1 MPGRYR
7 SIRADSARYP
17 WLTLRM
23 QTPTARLLE
32 LLELLQARPLTT
44 GREIAEHLEIDGRT
58 VRRYVAA
65 LQEMDIPVE
74 GQRGVGGGYR
84 VRPGYRLPPLMLSD
98 DEAVVVVLGLIA
110 ARRQGLDS
118 GEGAADGALTKI
130 HRVLPDLLRRRVEA
144 LETTLGFTASP
155 RAGAPVAGDTVLLL
169 ADAVRRRR
177 RVRTS
182 YRAFSGERTRRE
194 LSPYGLVVHSAR
206 WYLAAHD
213 HLRDDLR
220 TFRIDRMTRTTLRET
235 AAVPPPDGFDA
246 VDHVSRSLARVP
258 WGHEI
263 QVLLDLPLDRAARRL
278 PPTLAELV
286 ETEDGTLLRMRS
298 DSLDWTAGTLA
309 SLGCDFTI
317 LGPDELRASVRELA
331 SRLAAVG

>member
-1 MPGRYR
+1 
-7 SIRADSARYP
+7 
-17 WLTLRM
+17 M

-44 GREIAEHLEIDGRT
+44 GREIAERLEIDGRT

-65 LQEMDIPVE
+65 LQAMDIPVE

-118 GEGAADGALTKI
+118 DSGSVEGALAKI
-130 HRVLPDLLRRRVEA
+130 HRVLPGTLRRRVEA

-155 RAGAPVAGDTVLLL
+155 RSGAPVAGDTVLLL
-169 ADAVRRRR
+169 AEAVRRGR
-177 RVRTS
+177 RVRTA
-182 YRAFSGERTRRE
+182 YRAYSGERTRRE
-194 LSPYGLVVHSAR
+194 LSPYGLVVHAGR

-213 HLRDDLR
+213 HLREDMR
-220 TFRIDRMTRTTLRET
+220 TFRIDRMSSARLLER
-235 AAVPPPDGFDA
+235 AAVAAPQGFDA
-246 VDHVSRSLARVP
+246 VEHVSRSLARVP
-258 WGHEI
+258 WGVEVE
-263 QVLLDLPLDRAARRL
+263 VLLGLPLDRAARRL
-278 PPTLAELV
+278 PPALAELV
-286 ETEDGTLLRMRS
+286 EAEGGTLLRMRV
-298 DSLDWTAGTLA
+298 DSLDWVAGTLA

-317 LGPDELRASVRELA
+317 VAPDELRASVHDLA
-331 SRLAAVG
+331 ARLAAVS

>member
-7 SIRADSARYP
+7 RNRADPARYP
-17 WLTLRM
+17 WFTSCM

-44 GREIAEHLEIDGRT
+44 GSEIAEHLEIDRRT
-58 VRRYVAA
+58 VRRYIAA

-98 DEAVVVVLGLIA
+98 DEAVVIVLGLIA

-169 ADAVRRRR
+169 ADAVRRGR

-182 YRAFSGERTRRE
+182 YKAYSGERTRRE

-220 TFRIDRMTRTTLRET
+220 TFRVDRMLRVRVTSET
-235 AAVPPPDGFDA
+235 ADDPPDGFDA
-246 VDHVSRSLARVP
+246 VTYVSTSLARVP
-258 WGHEI
+258 WGWEVEV
-263 QVLLDLPLDRAARRL
+263 VLELSVEEAMRRV
-278 PPTLAELV
+278 PSTLAELV
-286 ETEDGTLLRMRS
+286 DHDGATVLRMRA
-298 DSLDWTAGTLA
+298 DSLDWAASILAG
-309 SLGCDFTI
+309 LGCGFSI
-317 LGPDELRASVRELA
+317 RRPDELRDSVRALGE
-331 SRLAAVG
+331 RLARSA